1 MKPLVTGRAVGWSVI
16 GVLVAATALTL
27 EAAADRQ
34 QARSMVISRQGI
46 VAAEQPLAAQAGAS
60 ILARGGNAVD
70 AAVAANAALSVVAP
84 MMCGMGGDLFALVYE
99 AKTGQLHGFNGSG
112 WSPARLTPEFLR
124 GQGFKTMPQS
134 GIHSVTVPGA
144 VDGWHQLLARFG
156 KLGFA
161 QVLAP
166 ARQLAEEG
174 FPVTEW
180 VAGYWAACESLLKKD
195 PEAAKCFLP
204 GGRPPAMG
212 EVFRNPGAAWSLEQV
227 AGHGRSAF
235 YDGAI
240 GRRILELSGRLGG
253 TLEAEDLRRYQGA
266 WVEPISINYR
276 GWTVY
281 EIPPNGQGIAALE
294 MLNLMET
301 FNLGEWGLH
310 SANSLH
316 AMIEAKKLAY
326 ADLMRYIGDPAF
338 GKLPVAGLLGK
349 DYARQRAGLI
359 DLSRAMVQAAP
370 GSPPEPGNDTT
381 YLCTVDQ
388 EGNLVSLIQSTYH
401 AFGSGLVAEG
411 TGFALQ
417 NRGGLFQLGEG
428 HPNVLAGRKRP
439 LHTIIPA
446 FMSKGDIRI
455 AFGIMGGWN
464 QAQAHAQFVANYVD
478 FKLNLQAALEAA
490 RFTKMSFAGAD
501 VQLENRVP
509 EAVRA
514 ELAARGH
521 RLDLLPNW
529 ATSVGGGQAV
539 LRDFARGVNYGA
551 SDPRKDGAAVP
562 QPFLK

>member
-1 MKPLVTGRAVGWSVI
+1 VI
-16 GVLVAATALTL
+16 GVLVAAAALTL

-60 ILARGGNAVD
+60 ILAQGGNAVD

-99 AKTGQLHGFNGSG
+99 AKTGKLHGFNGSG

-195 PEAAKCFLP
+195 PAAAKCFLP

-212 EVFRNPGAAWSLEQV
+212 EVFRNPDAAWSLEQV

-253 TLEAEDLRRYQGA
+253 TLDAEDLRRYQGA
-266 WVEPISINYR
+266 WVEPISVNYR

-310 SANSLH
+310 SANALH

-326 ADLMRYIGDPAF
+326 ADLLRYIGDPAF

-359 DLSRAMVQAAP
+359 DLSRAMAQAAP

-388 EGNLVSLIQSTYH
+388 EGNLVSLIQSTYN

-411 TGFALQ
+411 AGFALQ
-417 NRGGLFQLGEG
+417 NRGGLFQLEAG
-428 HPNVLAGRKRP
+428 HPNVLAGHKRP

-490 RFTKMSFAGAD
+490 RFTKMSFTGTD

-521 RLDLLPNW
+521 RLDVLPNW